1 MALYIL
7 TGLLAALGVAVGL
20 LGSRLIALSLL
31 AAAGLLHTLFNKPS
45 AFCAKYK
52 IGGCEAVLSSPY
64 ARPFGIPLEYL
75 GAAWFAGVPIA
86 YYLGIGLVWSVMA
99 FAGVIALV
107 AIEAKLRAFCIYC
120 TVAHVIGLA
129 AAFLLL

>member
-1 MALYIL
+1 M
-7 TGLLAALGVAVGL
+7 
-20 LGSRLIALSLL
+20 
-31 AAAGLLHTLFNKPS
+31 
-45 AFCAKYK
+45 
-52 IGGCEAVLSSPY
+52 LSSPY
-64 ARPFGIPLEYL
+64 AKPFGIPLEYL